1 MQRQN
6 LREKSGNLT
15 PRKWE
20 SQTLERKLMRQKSLT
35 TSDGTITSEVNPL
48 KTVKE
53 QLGYNELYI
62 KSLLESEES
71 FWKRGFAKRFF
82 ERLILMTPKTT
93 GYNEKLYSFA
103 QNMLDEERR
112 LELEVFEKAVSKLAA
127 VGLSRP

>member
-1 MQRQN
+1 
-6 LREKSGNLT
+6 
-15 PRKWE
+15 
-20 SQTLERKLMRQKSLT
+20 MRQKSLT
-35 TSDGTITSEVNPL
+35 ISDGVITGEVDPL
-48 KTVKE
+48 KTVEE

-82 ERLILMTPKTT
+82 ERLILMTPKTS

-112 LELEVFEKAVSKLAA
+112 LEVVVFEKAVSKLAN
-127 VGLSRP
+127 SENTQ